1 MNIGQISNSKYPIA
15 DTSIVELVVNVV
27 DGKSMDGSKT
37 RLLTSIGTFRL
48 FVETMSNEK

>member
-1 MNIGQISNSKYPIA
+1 MNIGQILDSKYPIA
-15 DTSIVELVVNVV
+15 DTSIVELIVNVV
-27 DGKSMDGSKT
+27 DGKSMDGTS